1 MKHLLILLC
10 LFISQALTAQ
20 VSNPIQKA
28 MASYDY
34 EAAIDLIN
42 KEKPTVSLLIQKG
55 KAQKGLGNN
64 MEALKTFRQVIA
76 TDSTNQQAHIEA
88 AECCKTLA
96 KQKEA
101 LEYYRKA
108 LDLNPKNKYARL
120 QFIGLLCQTG
130 NFAEAFGE
138 SSVMSET
145 DSSAI
150 VLHLQG
156 QSLEGL
162 REREAAIGCYHVIQ
176 EKYPSDYL
184 AAAKL
189 GNLYTSLKQYK
200 YAIEATECYRQLDTT
215 NITVNQ
221 QNALAYCFSKQYP
234 TAINRYETL
243 CQQGDSST
251 QTIYYLGISY
261 YATEKYYEA
270 HDCFDYLLPY
280 MEEDTSLL
288 YYLARSCAKT
298 SWKKQGIEYMEKAI
312 DLTIPK
318 DSVLIR
324 LYKGLVDCC
333 KLAGSDSKQ
342 IETIKELYKY
352 APSNHKL
359 LYDIAWIYR
368 YRLKNSQMTE
378 HYLKAFLKTKNPN
391 TPPKEPVVDKD
402 GIVVLGLDNYYS
414 AADKWLKDLRK
425 EKFFKEGVP
434 QQQ

>member
-10 LFISQALTAQ
+10 LFISQALAAQ
-20 VSNPIQKA
+20 VSNPIQEA
-28 MASYDY
+28 MANYDY
-34 EAAIDLIN
+34 ETAISLIN
-42 KEKPTVSLLIQKG
+42 QEKPTVGLLMQKG

-64 MEALKTFRQVIA
+64 MEALGTFRQVIA
-76 TDSTNQQAHIEA
+76 ADSINQQAHIEA
-88 AECCKTLA
+88 AECCKILA
-96 KQKEA
+96 KYKDA
-101 LEYYRKA
+101 LEYYRKT

-120 QFIGLLCQTG
+120 QFIALLCQTG

-145 DSSAI
+145 DSSAV

-189 GNLYTSLKQYK
+189 GNLYTLMKQYE
-200 YAIEATECYRQLDTT
+200 YAIEATERYRQLDTT

-243 CQQGDSST
+243 CQQGDSSA

-280 MEEDTSLL
+280 MEDDTSLL

-298 SWKKQGIEYMEKAI
+298 SWKKEGVEYMEKAI

-318 DSVLIR
+318 DSALIR

-333 KLAGSDSKQ
+333 KLAFENEKKIQ
-342 IETIKELYKY
+342 AIKEQYKY
-352 APSNHKL
+352 DKTNHKL
-359 LYDIAWIYR
+359 LYDIAWTYS
-368 YRLKNSQMTE
+368 YMLKNNKMAEQ
-378 HYLKAFLKTKNPN
+378 YLTAFLKTKDPN
-391 TPPKEPVVDKD
+391 ARKEQVVDED
-402 GIVVLGLDNYYS
+402 GVVVMGLDSYYN
-414 AADKWLKDLRK
+414 AATKWLNDIRK

-434 QQQ
+434 Q